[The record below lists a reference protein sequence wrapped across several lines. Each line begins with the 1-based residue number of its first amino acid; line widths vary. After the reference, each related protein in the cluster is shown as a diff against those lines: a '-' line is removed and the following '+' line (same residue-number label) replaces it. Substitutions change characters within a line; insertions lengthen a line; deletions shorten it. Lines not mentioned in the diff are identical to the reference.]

1 MTERSNWTG
10 VALGL
15 AIACYAAFQQFKM
28 PPALPLMLDAYGYD
42 SRLAGGF
49 MSAYAVA
56 GLLLSLLLGRTIA
69 QRGAGLPV
77 AAALVL
83 MTLGLLVTLAVPDS
97 GATVLG
103 ARLFEGVAFTV
114 LAIAGPVLANA
125 NASQRALPLVVA
137 ATAAWIPVGQ
147 LMAIGAAGPAFRLSG
162 WPGLWFLGLLLTAA
176 LAALASGGL
185 AARPGG
191 AGRGPA
197 GRRPAG
203 RRRRPAEPGAG
214 RIDDGHRRRVPAVVD
229 AVFAYMTW
237 LPQYLVDL
245 GLSVDGALLGYALPV
260 AIMLPSILM
269 TGRLVQRGVP
279 IGRLLVIGL
288 ALQAATW
295 GLLPLAGDGV
305 WGVGTLVLYGIGAGI
320 VPDLPVRRAQPDRR
334 PGAGERARLRD
345 HDDRAQH
352 RRADGP
358 DPARPGVR
366 TRRRLDLGRA
376 DPGHGHRGRP
386 SARSVA
392 QRTPGPGGG
401 RLTHALLRHPDHR
414 PPPLGGESVCV
425 PTFPYA
431 MEKGGARLKSA
442 LRGSRGG

>member
-10 VALGL
+10 VAFGL

-69 QRGAGLPV
+69 DRGAGLPV

-83 MTLGLLVTLAVPDS
+83 MTLGLLVTLALPDS
-97 GATVLG
+97 GAIVLG

-125 NASQRALPLVVA
+125 NASPRALPLVVA

-147 LMAIGAAGPAFRLSG
+147 LMAIGAAGPAFRLTG

-176 LAALASGGL
+176 LALWLAGLWLRGGVEL
-185 AARPGG
+185 G
-191 AGRGPA
+191 
-197 GRRPAG
+197 G
-203 RRRRPAEPGAG
+203 RRREKGQQADADGRLSRAQNVSMTVTAG
-214 RIDDGHRRRVPAVVD
+214 VFLLWSAQY
-229 AVFAYMTW
+229 FAYMTW

-260 AIMLPSILM
+260 AIMLPVILM

-295 GLLPLAGDGV
+295 ALLPLAGDGAF
-305 WGVGTLVLYGIGAGI
+305 GAATLVLYGIGAGI
-320 VPDLPVRRAQPDRR
+320 VPTCLFA
-334 PGAGERARLRD
+334 A
-345 HDDRAQH
+345 
-352 RRADGP
+352 
-358 DPARPGVR
+358 PARIAGQGQANARAFGIMMTGRNTGVLAGPILLAQAFELAGGWTWAAPILGTITAGALALGLWLSVR
-366 TRRRLDLGRA
+366 LGRA
-376 DPGHGHRGRP
+376 AVG
-386 SARSVA
+386 
-392 QRTPGPGGG
+392 
-401 RLTHALLRHPDHR
+401 
-414 PPPLGGESVCV
+414 
-425 PTFPYA
+425 
-431 MEKGGARLKSA
+431 
-442 LRGSRGG
+442 

>member
-69 QRGAGLPV
+69 ERGAGVPV

-176 LAALASGGL
+176 LALWLAVVWRRGQVAL
-185 AARPGG
+185 GG
-191 AGRGPA
+191 ARRTAAQRAGADGRLSRAQGVSMTVTA
-197 GRRPAG
+197 G
-203 RRRRPAEPGAG
+203 
-214 RIDDGHRRRVPAVVD
+214 VFLLWSTQY
-229 AVFAYMTW
+229 FAYMTW

-320 VPDLPVRRAQPDRR
+320 VPTCLFAAPSRIAGQGQANARAFGIMMTGRNTGVLMGPILLAQAFELAGGWTWAAPILGTVTAGALALGLWLSVR
-334 PGAGERARLRD
+334 
-345 HDDRAQH
+345 
-352 RRADGP
+352 
-358 DPARPGVR
+358 
-366 TRRRLDLGRA
+366 LGRA
-376 DPGHGHRGRP
+376 
-386 SARSVA
+386 AVA
-392 QRTPGPGGG
+392 
-401 RLTHALLRHPDHR
+401 
-414 PPPLGGESVCV
+414 
-425 PTFPYA
+425 
-431 MEKGGARLKSA
+431 
-442 LRGSRGG
+442 

>member
-56 GLLLSLLLGRTIA
+56 GLLLSLLLGRMIA
-69 QRGAGLPV
+69 ERGAGVPV
-77 AAALVL
+77 AAALGL

-125 NASQRALPLVVA
+125 NASKRALPLVVA

-162 WPGLWFLGLLLTAA
+162 WPGLWFLGLALTAA
-176 LAALASGGL
+176 LGAWLAVVWRRGQVAL
-185 AARPGG
+185 GG
-191 AGRGPA
+191 ARRAADQRA
-197 GRRPAG
+197 GEDSRLSRAQGVSMTVTAG
-203 RRRRPAEPGAG
+203 
-214 RIDDGHRRRVPAVVD
+214 VFLLWSTQY
-229 AVFAYMTW
+229 FAYMTW

-295 GLLPLAGDGV
+295 GLLPLAGDAWARWCSTASARGSCRPACSPPPA
-305 WGVGTLVLYGIGAGI
+305 GSPVG
-320 VPDLPVRRAQPDRR
+320 DRR
-334 PGAGERARLRD
+334 TRA
-345 HDDRAQH
+345 
-352 RRADGP
+352 
-358 DPARPGVR
+358 
-366 TRRRLDLGRA
+366 
-376 DPGHGHRGRP
+376 P
-386 SARSVA
+386 S
-392 QRTPGPGGG
+392 
-401 RLTHALLRHPDHR
+401 
-414 PPPLGGESVCV
+414 
-425 PTFPYA
+425 
-431 MEKGGARLKSA
+431 
-442 LRGSRGG
+442 GS

>member
-28 PPALPLMLDAYGYD
+28 PPALPLMLDVYGYD

-69 QRGAGLPV
+69 ERGAGVPV

-176 LAALASGGL
+176 LALWLAVVWRRGQVAL
-185 AARPGG
+185 GG
-191 AGRGPA
+191 ARRADAQRAGADGRLSRAQGVSMTVTA
-197 GRRPAG
+197 G
-203 RRRRPAEPGAG
+203 
-214 RIDDGHRRRVPAVVD
+214 VFLLWSTQY
-229 AVFAYMTW
+229 FAYMTW

-320 VPDLPVRRAQPDRR
+320 VPTCLFAAPSRIAGQGQANARAFGIMMTGRNTGVLMGPILLAQAFELAGGWTWAAPILGTVTAGALGIGLWLSVR
-334 PGAGERARLRD
+334 
-345 HDDRAQH
+345 
-352 RRADGP
+352 
-358 DPARPGVR
+358 
-366 TRRRLDLGRA
+366 LGRA
-376 DPGHGHRGRP
+376 
-386 SARSVA
+386 AVA
-392 QRTPGPGGG
+392 
-401 RLTHALLRHPDHR
+401 
-414 PPPLGGESVCV
+414 
-425 PTFPYA
+425 
-431 MEKGGARLKSA
+431 
-442 LRGSRGG
+442 